1 MGLTRITFGQPS
13 SVIYTHNTKEKSWN
27 ESRINSKRAKH
38 TANRGKSNKKR
49 RYSLDVDE
57 KWIDQTD
64 ATDGHQGKIQF
75 ESFIMPPTFP
85 FTASTFL

>member
-38 TANRGKSNKKR
+38 TANRGKSNKKKEVLSR
-49 RYSLDVDE
+49 RR
-57 KWIDQTD
+57 
-64 ATDGHQGKIQF
+64 
-75 ESFIMPPTFP
+75 
-85 FTASTFL
+85 

>member
-1 MGLTRITFGQPS
+1 MSRESTASGP
-13 SVIYTHNTKEKSWN
+13 NTQQIGEN
-27 ESRINSKRAKH
+27 PI
-38 TANRGKSNKKR
+38 KKR

-64 ATDGHQGKIQF
+64 ATDGLQGKIQF